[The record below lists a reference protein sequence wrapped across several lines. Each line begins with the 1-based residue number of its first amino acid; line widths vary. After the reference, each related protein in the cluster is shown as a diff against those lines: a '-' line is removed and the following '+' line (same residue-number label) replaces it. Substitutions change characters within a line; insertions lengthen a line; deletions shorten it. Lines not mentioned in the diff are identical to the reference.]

1 MAANIDQLI
10 NEYLLETWERSPV
23 QASMLGVDG
32 YDHLLDDCSEQSFL
46 ERYERA
52 DHWLSQFR
60 QIPDEGLELDQVIDR
75 DLIISHLNGLKILE
89 DWQNHKREPATYLS
103 PGLYGVFT
111 LFLNRI
117 HDEEELTRAAVARME
132 GVQEVLEHGKK
143 NLDPKMVPKL
153 FAERA
158 LGMCRAAVGYFRDLV
173 PAEAKGERNRQA
185 LVEAGEPA
193 ARAYEDFATFL
204 EKLSADAQGDWA
216 IGEERYSALLIEKE
230 QLGYDSGEMLE
241 RGRQAFDELTREM
254 AAHTR
259 QWKGT
264 DDWLEVRKELQEKSP
279 FDTPDQVRDE
289 FEKWTNLARQF
300 LIERDLVTLPDG
312 EQCFVVPSPPFQRPI
327 LAVASYSAPPAF
339 KPTRVGHFFVPYPPD
354 GTPEEEIRKRA
365 RGNGAFGIPS
375 TAVHEAYPGHHWHLV
390 KMKDN
395 PRPIRKVIRTSY
407 FTEGWALYA
416 ELMMREQGFFT
427 DPAHELGQ
435 IGARLFR
442 AARIIVDVSLH
453 TGRMTHDEAVDFLLK
468 NFGGSEPT
476 IKTEVGRYCSWPT
489 QAPSYLTGS
498 LEIERIRKRY
508 LSADDSLK
516 GFHDEIATSG
526 GLPIGLAERALL
538 G

>member
-1 MAANIDQLI
+1 MAAKIDQLI
-10 NEYLLETWERSPV
+10 DEYLLETWERSPV

-60 QIPDEGLELDQVIDR
+60 QIPDDGLQLDQVIDR
-75 DLIISHLNGLKILE
+75 DLIVSHLNGLKILE
-89 DWQNHKREPATYLS
+89 HWQNHKREPATYLS

-117 HDEEELTRAAVARME
+117 HDEDELTRAAAARME

-230 QLGYDSGEMLE
+230 QLGYDAGEMLE